1 LFEFAFI
8 FILNFFAILLLF
20 LIFTT
25 NLVIARE
32 IRSTLILR
40 HIHVT
45 GVSFGISN
53 GVGVE
58 RKLLW
63 NVTTCRVEYRAYM
76 I

>member
-1 LFEFAFI
+1 LFEFAFYLHLEL
-8 FILNFFAILLLF
+8 FRNSLAVFA
-20 LIFTT
+20 TD
-25 NLVIARE
+25 LVIARE

-53 GVGVE
+53 GVGAE
-58 RKLLW
+58 RELVW
-63 NVTTCRVEYRAYM
+63 NVTTCRVEYGAYM